1 MANEWMNDAR
11 KIPDETMSYLRKLA
25 IRAIKHKGYS
35 TDQVA
40 DVLRDQLLLRLPQI
54 ALS

>member
-25 IRAIKHKGYS
+25 VRAIEQKDYT
-35 TDQVA
+35 TDLVA
-40 DVLRDQLLLRLPQI
+40 DVLGISRSSVFD
-54 ALS
+54 